1 MKKYVL
7 FVLTLLFWVVETQ
20 CFASPQIPI
29 GDNPPQNV
37 EVEGKVD
44 NTKVQVGKPF
54 TLDLS
59 LKVPYGWFVEWNDFA
74 IDTLSEQLDIIKRGN
89 VERTADA
96 DSNVI
101 VKQQLTLMTFDTGQI
116 QVPAVG
122 LTYAKSFD
130 DPMRMQAFT
139 EPIDLYATTIA
150 VDTLQPYKP
159 IVGPIDAPIQM
170 KEVFPWILGVLLLAL
185 IVVGILYW
193 RKHRKTKVDADGNI
207 VRGPVIPPY
216 DKAVDD
222 LKRLREEKMWQSG
235 KVKEYFST
243 LTDIAREYI
252 EGQFGVNAVEMTTD
266 DILEEVKPLRF
277 SSETYNKLKETME
290 VADLVK
296 FAKYSS
302 SSLESENAMNSM
314 TDFVNESYAQFQ
326 KRKAEEE
333 ARLAEQQKQ
342 KQEVKVGKEG
352 ETNV

>member
-7 FVLTLLFWVVETQ
+7 ILMATFALLGGLN
-20 CFASPQIPI
+20 A
-29 GDNPPQNV
+29 QNV
-37 EVEGKVD
+37 EVEGKVND
-44 NTKVQVGKPF
+44 TKVLVGKPF

-185 IVVGILYW
+185 IVVGVLYW

-296 FAKYSS
+296 FAKYSAAN
-302 SSLESENAMNSM
+302 LESENAMNSM
-314 TDFVNESYAQFQ
+314 TEFVNESYAQFQ

>member
-7 FVLTLLFWVVETQ
+7 ILMAMFALLGGLN
-20 CFASPQIPI
+20 A
-29 GDNPPQNV
+29 QNV
-37 EVEGKVD
+37 EVEGKVE

-89 VERTADA
+89 VERSADA

-139 EPIDLYATTIA
+139 EPIDLYATTIV

-159 IVGPIDAPIQM
+159 IVGPIEAPIQM

-185 IVVGILYW
+185 VVVGILYW

-207 VRGPVIPPY
+207 VKGPVIPPY

-266 DILEEVKPLRF
+266 DILEEVKPLHF

-302 SSLESENAMNSM
+302 SNLESENAMNSM

-326 KRKAEEE
+326 KQKAEEE
-333 ARLAEQQKQ
+333 AKLAEQQKQ

>member
-7 FVLTLLFWVVETQ
+7 ILMAMFALLGGLN
-20 CFASPQIPI
+20 A
-29 GDNPPQNV
+29 QNV
-37 EVEGKVD
+37 EVEGKVE

-89 VERTADA
+89 VERSADA

-139 EPIDLYATTIA
+139 EPIDLYATTIV

-159 IVGPIDAPIQM
+159 IVGPIEAPIQM

-185 IVVGILYW
+185 VVVGILYW

-266 DILEEVKPLRF
+266 DILEEVKPLHF

-302 SSLESENAMNSM
+302 SNLESENAMNSM

-326 KRKAEEE
+326 KQKAEEE
-333 ARLAEQQKQ
+333 AKLAEQQKQ